1 MKKRIIHVAQSAG
14 GVYRYLESFLTYSNK
29 DKYEIILVLSEDYI
43 KYKEKLQQVSD
54 YIEIIKMNREIS
66 IKDDLK
72 ASLSLRKI
80 IKNYKPHL
88 IYAHSS
94 KAGAITRM
102 TCLTNRI
109 PVVYNPHGWAFNMK
123 TSAKKKALYKVI
135 ERILAFRT
143 QKIINISN
151 YELSAALSSKIAP
164 KEKMKLIYN
173 GIETNIANIPVE
185 DESTSL
191 KILKSI
197 SEERIIIGAVGRISY
212 QKSPL
217 DFVEVAKKVSQQL
230 PNSFFVWVGDGEER
244 LQMEKLIK
252 EYNLVE
258 QFIITGWIENPTDYI
273 KLFDISLL
281 LSNWEGFGLVLIEYM
296 LYRKPII
303 ATRVDAIPELVEH
316 GINGFTTDVHDTNKV
331 TEYIMTYVHNHNLV
345 EEYVEKSFIKVTQ
358 QFNIERVVS
367 EHEMLFEEILGGK

>member
-54 YIEIIKMNREIS
+54 HIEIIKMNREIS
-66 IKDDLK
+66 IKEDLK
-72 ASLSLRKI
+72 AGLSLRKI
-80 IKNYKPHL
+80 IKKYKPHL

-123 TSAKKKALYKVI
+123 TSDKKKVLYKVI
-135 ERILAFRT
+135 ERMLAFRT

-151 YELSAALSSKIAP
+151 YELSTALSCKIAP

-185 DESTSL
+185 DESASL

-316 GINGFTTDVHDTNKV
+316 GINGFTADVHDTNKV